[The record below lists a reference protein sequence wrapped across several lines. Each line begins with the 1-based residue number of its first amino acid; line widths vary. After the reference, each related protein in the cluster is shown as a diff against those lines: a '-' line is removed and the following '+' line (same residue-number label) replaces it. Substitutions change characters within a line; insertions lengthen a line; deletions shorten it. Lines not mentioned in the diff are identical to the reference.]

1 MNSRLDTYLT
11 KLKDDVDK
19 ITNKNRVLFEDFMER
34 TRDVDLRYIE
44 MEKRIQSQYDFFSE
58 NKLRYQQ
65 SIDRMEQLGVQL
77 KTQEDTSDKHVQDL
91 REEIDKINDR
101 INEKDKVV
109 FNTVKQVCEMDF
121 RVTENR
127 AFNLES
133 RKKVMTNKRYL
144 MVLQPLNQMKM
155 IMNCLKEVTMGS

>member
-1 MNSRLDTYLT
+1 MS

-19 ITNKNRVLFEDFMER
+19 ITNKNRVLFEDFMDR

-77 KTQEDTSDKHVQDL
+77 KTQEDTSDKHV
-91 REEIDKINDR
+91 
-101 INEKDKVV
+101 
-109 FNTVKQVCEMDF
+109 
-121 RVTENR
+121 
-127 AFNLES
+127 
-133 RKKVMTNKRYL
+133 
-144 MVLQPLNQMKM
+144 
-155 IMNCLKEVTMGS
+155 

>member
-34 TRDVDLRYIE
+34 TRDVDLKYIE

-77 KTQEDTSDKHVQDL
+77 KT
-91 REEIDKINDR
+91 
-101 INEKDKVV
+101 
-109 FNTVKQVCEMDF
+109 
-121 RVTENR
+121 
-127 AFNLES
+127 
-133 RKKVMTNKRYL
+133 
-144 MVLQPLNQMKM
+144 
-155 IMNCLKEVTMGS
+155 

>member
-1 MNSRLDTYLT
+1 M
-11 KLKDDVDK
+11 
-19 ITNKNRVLFEDFMER
+19 
-34 TRDVDLRYIE
+34 
-44 MEKRIQSQYDFFSE
+44 
-58 NKLRYQQ
+58 
-65 SIDRMEQLGVQL
+65 
-77 KTQEDTSDKHVQDL
+77 
-91 REEIDKINDR
+91 
-101 INEKDKVV
+101 
-109 FNTVKQVCEMDF
+109 KQVCEMDF

>member
-1 MNSRLDTYLT
+1 MS

-77 KTQEDTSDKHVQDL
+77 KTQEDTSDKHV
-91 REEIDKINDR
+91 
-101 INEKDKVV
+101 
-109 FNTVKQVCEMDF
+109 
-121 RVTENR
+121 
-127 AFNLES
+127 
-133 RKKVMTNKRYL
+133 
-144 MVLQPLNQMKM
+144 
-155 IMNCLKEVTMGS
+155 

>member
-1 MNSRLDTYLT
+1 MEAEYESRISKVESEVKDKHGKMNSMMSELKTNVKVADSKSTANNQQIELMNSRLDTYMS

-19 ITNKNRVLFEDFMER
+19 ITNKNRVLFEDFMDR

-77 KTQEDTSDKHVQDL
+77 KTQEDTSDKHV
-91 REEIDKINDR
+91 
-101 INEKDKVV
+101 
-109 FNTVKQVCEMDF
+109 
-121 RVTENR
+121 
-127 AFNLES
+127 
-133 RKKVMTNKRYL
+133 
-144 MVLQPLNQMKM
+144 
-155 IMNCLKEVTMGS
+155 

>member
-65 SIDRMEQLGVQL
+65 SIDRMEQLGV
-77 KTQEDTSDKHVQDL
+77 
-91 REEIDKINDR
+91 
-101 INEKDKVV
+101 
-109 FNTVKQVCEMDF
+109 
-121 RVTENR
+121 
-127 AFNLES
+127 
-133 RKKVMTNKRYL
+133 
-144 MVLQPLNQMKM
+144 
-155 IMNCLKEVTMGS
+155 